1 MATPPRWFTDN
12 EEGHSQWYVDH
23 FRELAEAGEDL
34 AGEARMIDAM
44 VPRQARILDAG
55 CGQGRTGAALFSR
68 GHHVVGIDAD
78 PVLLTAA
85 IEDYQGP
92 TWRIQ
97 DLAELTLEALQETKL
112 FDAAVLAG
120 NVMAFVAKGSEV
132 QVLSNIRRVLKV
144 DGFAVVGFHTDR
156 YDVTEFDSHVA
167 QAGFTLESRFAT
179 WDLRPWNDDA
189 EFAVTVLRNSTF

>member
-1 MATPPRWFTDN
+1 MTTPPRWFTDT

-23 FRELAEAGEDL
+23 FRDLASGGEDL

-44 VPRQARILDAG
+44 VPRHARILDAG
-55 CGQGRTGAALFSR
+55 CGQGRTGAALFSC

-78 PVLLTAA
+78 PVLIAA
-85 IEDYQGP
+85 ALEDYQGP
-92 TWRIQ
+92 TWQIQ
-97 DLAELTLEALQETKL
+97 DLAELTLTSMQETEL

-132 QVLSNIRRVLKV
+132 QVLANIRAVLNV

-156 YDVTEFDSHVA
+156 YDVTEFDAHVA
-167 QAGFTLESRFAT
+167 QAGFILESRFAT
-179 WDLRPWNDDA
+179 WDLRPWKDDA
-189 EFAVTVLRNSTF
+189 EFAVTVLRNPAF